1 MPEYLTLEH
10 LRPTIYLIWWRLK
23 RRNFSIDTL
32 TPIMAILQ
40 IFCLLI
46 NVVSSL
52 FWAEIRSYLAIYR
65 VHIWYIQF
73 VEKFKAKLA
82 LHYVQ
87 QECYEYIYFSVTC
100 WSNFRHILCLNF
112 YTVVRIKL
120 MNIEDHYVHNSDKFN
135 YIYDFN
141 FVLN

>member
-1 MPEYLTLEH
+1 ME
-10 LRPTIYLIWWRLK
+10 IK

-46 NVVSSL
+46 NVISSL

-65 VHIWYIQF
+65 VHIQF

-100 WSNFRHILCLNF
+100 
-112 YTVVRIKL
+112 
-120 MNIEDHYVHNSDKFN
+120 
-135 YIYDFN
+135 
-141 FVLN
+141 